1 MTGADLF
8 MLFSMLFLVGICAV
22 KIGNVMKFGD
32 LYERMYV
39 FILFFVSGIFYLLL
53 LLTAMAE
60 HTMLYAMYLNVAT
73 FIFLFTVVLTIVEV
87 VIGITPKKRRARH

>member
-32 LYERMYV
+32 LYERMYI
-39 FILFFVSGIFYLLL
+39 FILFFVSGVFYLLL
-53 LLTAMAE
+53 LLTAIAE

-73 FIFLFTVVLTIVEV
+73 FIFLFTIVLTFVETI
-87 VIGITPKKRRARH
+87 IGIVPRRRARR